1 MQERWLAA
9 QDAQAELRDDLRRP
23 RHDIGAA
30 SLYFVCPLACSFLF
44 FPLLF
49 FLSSCDRQDD
59 GENVGAERA
68 LVESVH
74 GVRAMLSLVDAEGAS
89 LVDRSS
95 AAGELE
101 RLGTKLVKQQQKA
114 AQLGA
119 RLADPVYCARAPAAA
134 QEGERARLDEMRR
147 SVAGAEQS
155 MHDLEAALAS

>member
-1 MQERWLAA
+1 M
-9 QDAQAELRDDLRRP
+9 
-23 RHDIGAA
+23 
-30 SLYFVCPLACSFLF
+30 
-44 FPLLF
+44 
-49 FLSSCDRQDD
+49 
-59 GENVGAERA
+59 
-68 LVESVH
+68 ESVH